1 MILFIIVLICMYNV
15 YIEYEFMYNVYREYD
30 YDRLLIKW
38 IV

>member
-1 MILFIIVLICMYNV
+1 MYNV